1 MRQPCMWLYWM
12 GVVGEL
18 TEGHCGGSE
27 GDNSGRSPGQ
37 AGVTGLFSPKSRAVC
52 SLQAKPTPDPQSYV
66 SRKPGELRSVWPEW
80 PVISP
85 PLLGDPGTGQQCA
98 TRLSPRCL
106 WLQP

>member
-12 GVVGEL
+12 GVVDEL

-52 SLQAKPTPDPQSYV
+52 SL
-66 SRKPGELRSVWPEW
+66 
-80 PVISP
+80 
-85 PLLGDPGTGQQCA
+85 
-98 TRLSPRCL
+98 
-106 WLQP
+106 